1 MSAAAPAYVPLTD
14 DEWKAVEHVFST
26 YVYQLGAPSRFSDRV
41 YLDAILHAMT
51 IGCAFS
57 ALPQNLGYPKRQ
69 ALCRRAVS
77 MRLSMALPKAIAIL
91 RRGGRP
97 LPEEERHEPEAA
109 GAVSPCSIDAFING
123 ASEGDRNPA
132 TRRPPAARRGAAR
145 ARTASRRQRAAH
157 VRRGCGDRSDAG
169 SGARTADARAAAGL
183 EGRRCLTDSFMR
195 LCCARP

>member
-51 IGCAFS
+51 VGCAFS

-97 LPEEERHEPEAA
+97 LPEEERHEPEPPVAGGAPRMFGAA
-109 GAVSPCSIDAFING
+109 
-123 ASEGDRNPA
+123 
-132 TRRPPAARRGAAR
+132 AAIEAMQAAAR
-145 ARTASRRQRAAH
+145 ARLM
-157 VRRGCGDRSDAG
+157 RGLPPDWRDDDA
-169 SGARTADARAAAGL
+169 
-183 EGRRCLTDSFMR
+183 
-195 LCCARP
+195 